1 MASRLPPLA
10 AVRAFEAAARH
21 GSVTR
26 AAEELGMTQ
35 AAVSYQIKVL
45 EERIGT
51 PLFLRKPRRIEL
63 TDVGR
68 EFAPAVTQAFEL
80 LGAAY
85 ATARHG
91 ACGTLVV
98 STLPTLAANW
108 LARRIGPF
116 QAAHPELTVRIE
128 TSTDLVDFA
137 RHEVDVGIRAGRGD
151 WPGLSAHRLLASA
164 FTPMLSPGLAATIGG
179 VRQPADLLRLPI
191 IDATDVWWTQWL
203 AAAGV
208 AAEGFEDR
216 PGSRTRVQLYEGN
229 AAVAGQ
235 GVAILTPAF
244 FADELAD
251 GRLIQ
256 PFDLVCDDG
265 DAYWLIY
272 PEARRNTPKI
282 VAFRRW
288 ILGEIPATEP
298 KTERQPA

>member
-1 MASRLPPLA
+1 MTSRLPPLA

-68 EFAPAVTQAFEL
+68 HFAPAVTRAFEL

-85 ATARHG
+85 AAARTG
-91 ACGTLVV
+91 ARGTLVV

-108 LARRIGPF
+108 LARRLGRF
-116 QAAHPELTVRIE
+116 QAAHPELIVRIAA
-128 TSTDLVDFA
+128 STELADFA
-137 RHEVDVGIRAGRGD
+137 REEVDVAIRAGRGD
-151 WPGLSAHRLLASA
+151 WPGLAAHRLLACE
-164 FTPMLSPGLAATIGG
+164 FTPMLSPGLADSIGG
-179 VRQPADLLRLPI
+179 VREPADLLRLPV
-191 IDATDVWWTQWL
+191 IDATDVWWAQWL

-208 AAEGFEDR
+208 PAEGFTDR

-229 AAVAGQ
+229 AAIAGQ

-265 DAYWLIY
+265 DAYWLVY

-282 VAFRRW
+282 AAFRRW
-288 ILGEIPATEP
+288 VLAEASPGAG
-298 KTERQPA
+298 QPA

>member
-1 MASRLPPLA
+1 MTSRLPPLA

-68 EFAPAVTQAFEL
+68 QFAPAVTQAFEL

-85 ATARHG
+85 AAARGG
-91 ACGTLVV
+91 ARGTLVV

-108 LARRIGPF
+108 LARRLGRF
-116 QAAHPELTVRIE
+116 QAAYPELIVRIE
-128 TSTDLVDFA
+128 TSSELVDFA
-137 RHEVDVGIRAGRGD
+137 RQEVDVAIHAGRGD
-151 WPGLSAHRLLASA
+151 WPGLAAHRLLASE
-164 FTPMLSPGLAATIGG
+164 FTPMVSPSLADSIGG
-179 VRQPADLLRLPI
+179 VREPADLLRLPI
-191 IDATDVWWTQWL
+191 IDATDIWWTQWL

-208 AAEGFEDR
+208 PAEGFETR

-251 GRLIQ
+251 GRLVQ

-265 DAYWLIY
+265 DAYWLVY

-282 VAFRRW
+282 AAFRRW
-288 ILGEIPATEP
+288 LLGEVAPGAG
-298 KTERQPA
+298 QPA